1 MEEELNHYQ
10 GLREEVY
17 DIYMGH
23 TSFVFDEDNPDCLA
37 IVNSASRTVIV
48 PVGVKHLLPGCFV
61 NQMVVEKVYL
71 PDTVETIGGNC
82 FKGCIALEEV
92 YCTDNLTKIEVDA
105 FEDCVKLRRIHNTK
119 GVKTLGALDSILEDA
134 GHIPHHR
141 LKMSDAKEILSR
153 LYHTMTTDI
162 RINFPNAKENL
173 GIFYQNPKGFEIF
186 AKRMKKAWE
195 RQGNSNSHNSY
206 YYNFGHG
213 YGYGFNQKAPSFISR
228 DDAKQLFNVDT
239 SVVKHR
245 YFNPP
250 TLGGSITT
258 YDCEGIQV
266 HLNVTVETFPSK
278 FTVFRGAFKKLC
290 IHQIKPTSKFIAAV
304 SDFTLRAVPV
314 FSIGNTESLVIFC
327 SSPPVSTMDISKHHY
342 TSYYWIS
349 PRTVETVTINS
360 DASFAS
366 RKSEALRFCF
376 PTINKCTS
384 IISRRLYLPIGPNYN
399 CEYPNYYG
407 RFVFVAPLELL
418 CSQCLESADV
428 VDNDADE
435 LSQIFGSESAKVLG
449 GEDNEDE
456 DGDESIQRHVKDEKQ
471 VSCNVLFYNK
481 FGFVVPIVQGNPEF
495 D

>member
-1 MEEELNHYQ
+1 MEEELKHYQ

-23 TSFVFDEDNPDCLA
+23 TSFVFDDDNPDCLA

-61 NQMVVEKVYL
+61 NQMVIEKVYL

-105 FEDCVKLRRIHNTK
+105 FESCVKLRRIHNTK

-134 GHIPHHR
+134 GRMTHHK
-141 LKMSDAKEILSR
+141 LKMKDAKEALSR
-153 LYHTMTTDI
+153 LCHAMATDI
-162 RINFPNAKENL
+162 KISFPNAKENL

-195 RQGNSNSHNSY
+195 KQEKSNSHNNY
-206 YYNFGHG
+206 Y
-213 YGYGFNQKAPSFISR
+213 YGYGFNRKAPSFISR
-228 DDAKQLFNVDT
+228 DGAKQVFNMDT
-239 SVVKHR
+239 SNVEQG
-245 YFNPP
+245 YTNSP
-250 TLGGSITT
+250 TLGGSVAT

-266 HLNVTVETFPSK
+266 HSTVTVETFPSK
-278 FTVFRGAFKKLC
+278 FTVFRGAFKKLY
-290 IHQIKPTSKFIAAV
+290 IRQIKPTSKFIAAV

-314 FSIGNTESLVIFC
+314 FSIRNTESLVIFC
-327 SSPPVSTMDISKHHY
+327 SSPQVSRMDVSKHNY

-360 DASFAS
+360 IASFVS
-366 RKSEALRFCF
+366 INSEESHFCF
-376 PTINKCTS
+376 PTISKCKS

-435 LSQIFGSESAKVLG
+435 LSQIFGSESTKVLG
-449 GEDNEDE
+449 EEDNEDE
-456 DGDESIQRHVKDEKQ
+456 DEDESIQRHVKDEKQ
-471 VSCNVLFYNK
+471 VSCKALFYNK
-481 FGFVVPIVQGNPEF
+481 FGFVVPIAQGNPEF
-495 D
+495 NW